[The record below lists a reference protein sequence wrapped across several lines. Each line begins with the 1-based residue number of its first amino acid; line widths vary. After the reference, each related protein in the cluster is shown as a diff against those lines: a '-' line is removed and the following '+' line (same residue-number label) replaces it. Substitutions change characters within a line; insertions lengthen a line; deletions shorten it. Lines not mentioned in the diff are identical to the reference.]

1 MTNEWERNK
10 DIVFDDAFDAPIE
23 ASLEQTLIAAGKKL
37 YTWAETEAQKL
48 DHLKIRARVTEP
60 YVLRGSFQILANKR
74 PYPTVYWHPQ
84 LLDRLIKAA
93 GETE

>member
-1 MTNEWERNK
+1 M
-10 DIVFDDAFDAPIE
+10 
-23 ASLEQTLIAAGKKL
+23 
-37 YTWAETEAQKL
+37 
-48 DHLKIRARVTEP
+48 TEP

-84 LLDRLIKAA
+84 LLDRLSKAV